1 MKPNNIYIYLYYYYF
16 NNFFGCIAL
25 GWLCIVMLL
34 HKEIERLKINTYSLL
49 PHSQLARVIPMR
61 AFACNGSTT
70 W

>member
-34 HKEIERLKINTYSLL
+34 HKEIESLK
-49 PHSQLARVIPMR
+49 
-61 AFACNGSTT
+61 STRIVCYHT
-70 W
+70 LNWHG